1 MGVLP
6 PDLMTIIGAF
16 APLFTE
22 RVWRHVQVLLSGAIL
37 APGKRTI
44 TSVLHVMGLKQ
55 ERRFHKYHRVLSR
68 ACWSVLMAS
77 RVLLGMLVDTLVP
90 TGPVVLGLDDTI
102 ERRRGDKIA
111 AKGIYRDPTRSSTG
125 YFVKASGLRWLS
137 VMLLAPVPWAQRVWA
152 LPFLTVLSPSER
164 YHAERGRKHR
174 SLTERAQ
181 QVLQVVH
188 RWLPSR
194 EKVVVADSSFA
205 ALELLAA
212 VPDKLSI
219 VTRLRLDAALYQPAA
234 ERQAGQIGRPR
245 KKGKRLP
252 TLEQVVANPN
262 TRWDCLTLSR
272 WYSQTERT
280 VEICS
285 GTAVWY
291 HTGKP
296 GVPIRWVLVRDPRGK
311 FEPQALLCTHL
322 EAVPEVIVAWFAQ
335 RWQVEVTFEEAR
347 AHLGVETQ
355 RQWSDK
361 AIARTTPVLLGLFS
375 IVTLFAYQ
383 LQTRQSV
390 SVRTSAWYAKRH
402 PTFSDVL
409 AWVRSQLWRQRS
421 FSLSVKTTDVVKVP
435 AALLEHLTEALCYA
449 A

>member
-1 MGVLP
+1 MVTILQARETAMGALP
-6 PDLMTIIGAF
+6 LDLMTIIGAF

-102 ERRRGDKIA
+102 ERRRGDKMA

-125 YFVKASGLRWLS
+125 HFVKASGLRWLS
-137 VMLLAPVPWAQRVWA
+137 VMLLAPAPWAQRVWA

-361 AIARTTPVLLGLFS
+361 AIARTTPVL
-375 IVTLFAYQ
+375 
-383 LQTRQSV
+383 
-390 SVRTSAWYAKRH
+390 
-402 PTFSDVL
+402 D
-409 AWVRSQLWRQRS
+409 
-421 FSLSVKTTDVVKVP
+421 
-435 AALLEHLTEALCYA
+435 
-449 A
+449 